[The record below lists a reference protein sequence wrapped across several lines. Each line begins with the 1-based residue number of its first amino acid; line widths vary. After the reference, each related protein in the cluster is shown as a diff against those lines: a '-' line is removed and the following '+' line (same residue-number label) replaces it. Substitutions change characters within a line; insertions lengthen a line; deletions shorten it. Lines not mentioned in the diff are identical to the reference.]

1 MGEQGAEQLL
11 GMGDMLYMPAGQRPN
26 RIHAP
31 YVKDQEV
38 ESIVEFLKEQ
48 REPEYVQEVTE
59 GELNE
64 KGGDKAVFDSGEF
77 GGGNRDEE
85 LYAQAVAIVQN
96 DKKASTSYIQRRL
109 RIGYNR
115 AASLIDRMEQEGII
129 SAADHVGRREVL

>member
-1 MGEQGAEQLL
+1 
-11 GMGDMLYMPAGQRPN
+11 MPAGQRPN

-64 KGGDKAVFDSGEF
+64 KKAETKLCLTVVSLAAETVMKSFMP
-77 GGGNRDEE
+77 
-85 LYAQAVAIVQN
+85 
-96 DKKASTSYIQRRL
+96 KRL
-109 RIGYNR
+109 QLFKTTRKPRPVIF
-115 AASLIDRMEQEGII
+115 S
-129 SAADHVGRREVL
+129 VV